1 NNIVKHSGATSVSVQ
16 LSRLKDRVVLLVED
30 NGRGFDPQRAGSGLG
45 MRTLAD
51 RVRIMDGRLDI
62 DSAPGSGTRVTIRVP
77 VPA

>member
-1 NNIVKHSGATSVSVQ
+1 MGSIPAC
-16 LSRLKDRVVLLVED
+16 
-30 NGRGFDPQRAGSGLG
+30 RAPVWG

-77 VPA
+77 GTCLIWAPGPHRSRTAGPIQA